1 MATRHGQA
9 GPAEASSRERLLQ
22 AALTVLVEQGV
33 AGLTVRGLAGAAG
46 SSTIGV
52 YTRFGGRTGV
62 LDALYE
68 RTFELLHEELVKLP
82 PVSGDPLPDVLAFA
96 RAYREFALE
105 SPARYAFMF
114 ERAVPGY
121 DPDPDLRMLA
131 QRNSYDLLVE
141 RVRPA
146 AGPVLDT
153 DSASY
158 LVWTTMHGLVSLELT
173 HRARTPPP
181 GWFLKPGDDSYG
193 HIFQEGILTALAGL
207 AARQDPPGRLFGR

>member
-1 MATRHGQA
+1 MATRHSQA
-9 GPAEASSRERLLQ
+9 GPAESSSRERLLQ

-68 RTFELLHEELVKLP
+68 RTFELLHEELAALP

-96 RAYREFALE
+96 RTYREFALE

-131 QRNSYDLLVE
+131 QRNTYDLLAE

-146 AGPVLDT
+146 AGPGLDE
-153 DSASY
+153 DSAGY
-158 LVWTTMHGLVSLELT
+158 LVWTAMHGLVSLELT

-181 GWFLKPGDDSYG
+181 GWFLSPEDDSYAR
-193 HIFQEGILTALAGL
+193 IFQDGITTVLAGV
-207 AARQDPPGRLFGR
+207 ATRQKPDNGLFGR